1 MIMDCRHAR
10 GSKTRPM
17 RLTPSFAFALLALLL
32 APPAVL
38 RAGELTLGAVF
49 SDHMVLQRDKA
60 VPVWGSADPNEQI
73 TVEFAG
79 QKENTIAG
87 ADGKWLVKLNPMA
100 ASAESRT
107 LLVRSGQQNRK
118 VEVADVLV
126 GDVWLAAGQSN
137 MAMSVAKSGESA
149 IATREPLPSGIRFFG
164 AGAWQRITTAE
175 VPKQSAVAWAFAR
188 EIAQAQKTPMGMI
201 VAAKGGT
208 RIEAWMPRSALM
220 RTEAG
225 RSFAALA
232 ERPEVIAAAAEDERA
247 FVPYAQ
253 TKLYAWGM
261 GRALPGAS
269 HAELIAPLGNLS
281 LRGVLWYQGESNA
294 SRMEDATAYGE
305 HLPLLV
311 QSWREQLEQ
320 PTLHVIVVQLPRYG
334 QPDAEGGTGPWM
346 QLRESQQQAV
356 RTLADSTLVDA
367 YDLGDPSDVH
377 PRRKAELGQRLAT
390 AALRRVYKP

>member
-1 MIMDCRHAR
+1 
-10 GSKTRPM
+10 M
-17 RLTPSFAFALLALLL
+17 RLTPSFASALVALLL
-32 APPAVL
+32 APQAVL
-38 RAGELTLGAVF
+38 RAGELTLGDVF
-49 SDHMVLQRDKA
+49 SDHMVLQRKKA

-79 QKENTIAG
+79 QKETTIAG

-107 LLVRSGQQNRK
+107 LLVRSGQQDRK

-208 RIEAWMPRSALM
+208 RIEAWMPRSALI

-232 ERPEVIAAAAEDERA
+232 ERPEVIAAAAEDDRA

-253 TKLYAWGM
+253 TKLYAWRM
-261 GRALPGAS
+261 GRALPTAS
-269 HAELIAPLGNLS
+269 HAELIAPLGTLS

-311 QSWREQLEQ
+311 QSWRDQLEQ

>member
-1 MIMDCRHAR
+1 
-10 GSKTRPM
+10 
-17 RLTPSFAFALLALLL
+17 
-32 APPAVL
+32 
-38 RAGELTLGAVF
+38 
-49 SDHMVLQRDKA
+49 
-60 VPVWGSADPNEQI
+60 
-73 TVEFAG
+73 
-79 QKENTIAG
+79 
-87 ADGKWLVKLNPMA
+87 
-100 ASAESRT
+100 
-107 LLVRSGQQNRK
+107 
-118 VEVADVLV
+118 VLV

-149 IATREPLPSGIRFFG
+149 IAAREPLPSGIRFFG

-261 GRALPGAS
+261 GRALPTAS

>member
-1 MIMDCRHAR
+1 
-10 GSKTRPM
+10 M
-17 RLTPSFAFALLALLL
+17 RLTPSSASALVALLL
-32 APPAVL
+32 APLAAL

-107 LLVRSGQQNRK
+107 LLVRSGQQDRK

-149 IATREPLPSGIRFFG
+149 IAAREPLPSGIRFFG

-220 RTEAG
+220 RTVAG

-232 ERPEVIAAAAEDERA
+232 ERPEVIAAAAEDDRA

-253 TKLYAWGM
+253 TKLYAWRM

-269 HAELIAPLGNLS
+269 HAELIAPLGTLS

-311 QSWREQLEQ
+311 QSWRDQLEQ